1 MRLVLRHIA
10 KYPLSNRKQ
19 NFFELNPIYPDY
31 GEKDF
36 DIYNVERHRVPVFDK
51 YVPIKKREDKLKLLI
66 R

>member
-1 MRLVLRHIA
+1 MRLILKDLR
-10 KYPLSNRKQ
+10 YFSTNRKL

-36 DIYNVERHRVPVFDK
+36 DIYNVERKRVPVFDK
-51 YVPIKKREDKLKLLI
+51 FVPIKR